1 MANLIAISYVKG
13 PGITSD
19 TGRVDTANKITGQF
33 NVAYISKIL
42 PATVNGATGSVF
54 TYADPGKQYY
64 DVYES
69 DLTAAAIVALA
80 NA

>member
-19 TGRVDTANKITGQF
+19 TGRVNTANKITGQF
-33 NVAYISKIL
+33 NVAYITNIL

-54 TYADPGKQYY
+54 TYASPDKQYPE
-64 DVYES
+64 VYES
-69 DLTAAAIVALA
+69 DLTAAAIATLA